1 MYLYV
6 FSKYICQVHPAVPTF
21 MSLIR
26 HSVRLKHIRDH
37 LKSCKS
43 VTNASTIAARA
54 FSGSKDAQ
62 EYDLIVIGGGS
73 GGLACSKEAAKYG
86 KKVAVLDSVSPSPH
100 GSVWGLGGTCVNVGC
115 IPKKLM
121 HQAALLGESIKDAR
135 HFGWN
140 VPENITVSWE
150 TLVLAVQNHIKSLN
164 WGHRVQLHDKKVE
177 YLNAKGSFLDP
188 HTVKAV
194 LKNGTE
200 KTLKAENFVIA
211 VGGRPRFPTEVPGA
225 MKFGISSD
233 DLFSLQKPPGKT
245 LVIGASYVALECAG
259 FLTGL
264 GFDTSLM
271 MRSIPLRG
279 FDQQMAQLVTDYMEN
294 HGTRF
299 LKQCVPVEIDKDD
312 SGLLHVTWKETVTGE
327 SHRDTFDTV
336 LFAIGRDPETGQ
348 LNLDKAGVDI
358 HTQTKKILGNNK
370 EQTTVPHIFAIG
382 DVLQDRPEL
391 TPVAIRAGKLLAD
404 RLFGGSEFIMD
415 YDKVAT
421 TVFTPLEF
429 GTVGLAEEKAI
440 DAYGEDNIEVYH
452 AFYKPLEFTVPARQ
466 AEQCY
471 MKAVCLREGNQ
482 PILGLHMLGPSAGEV
497 IQGFSAAMRCGLTYE
512 SLSSTVG
519 IHPTCAEEI
528 VKMHITK
535 RSGLDPTV
543 TGC

>member
-1 MYLYV
+1 
-6 FSKYICQVHPAVPTF
+6 
-21 MSLIR
+21 MSFVR
-26 HSVRLKHIRDH
+26 HSVRLRHIRGH
-37 LKSCKS
+37 LTTGKLL
-43 VTNASTIAARA
+43 ASRSRTL
-54 FSGSKDAQ
+54 SSSKDSQ
-62 EYDLIVIGGGS
+62 DYDLIVIGGGS

-86 KKVAVLDSVSPSPH
+86 KKVAVLDYVHPSTQ
-100 GSVWGLGGTCVNVGC
+100 GNIWGLGGTCVNVGC

-121 HQAALLGESIKDAR
+121 HQAAVLGEFLKDAR

-140 VPENITVSWE
+140 VPEERTISWE
-150 TLVLAVQNHIKSLN
+150 ALVMAVQSHIKSLN

-177 YLNAKGSFLDP
+177 YLNARGSFLDP

-194 LKNGTE
+194 LNNGTE
-200 KTLKAENFVIA
+200 KTLRAKNFVVA
-211 VGGRPRFPTEVPGA
+211 VGGRPRFPKEVPGA
-225 MKFGISSD
+225 FEYGISSD
-233 DLFSLQKPPGKT
+233 DLFSLKNSPGKT

-279 FDQQMAQLVTDYMEN
+279 FDQQMAKLVTDYMEN

-299 LKQCVPVEIDKDD
+299 LKQCVPVRIDKKDN
-312 SGLLHVTWKETVTGE
+312 GLLHVTWKETVTGE
-327 SHRDTFDTV
+327 SHQETFDTV
-336 LFAIGRDPETGQ
+336 LFAIGRDAETAY
-348 LNLDKAGVDI
+348 LNLGNAGVEV
-358 HTQTKKILGNNK
+358 HPLSKKIVGK
-370 EQTTVPHIFAIG
+370 DSEQTTVPHIYAIG

-404 RLFGGSEFIMD
+404 RLFGDSDVTMD

-429 GTVGLAEEKAI
+429 GTVGLSEEKAI
-440 DAYGEDNIEVYH
+440 DIHGEDNIEVYH
-452 AFYKPLEFTVPARQ
+452 AFYKPLEFTIPARNS
-466 AEQCY
+466 EQCY
-471 MKAVCLREGNQ
+471 MKIVCLREGDQ
-482 PILGLHMLGPSAGEV
+482 VILGMHFLGPSAGEV
-497 IQGFSAAMRCGLTYE
+497 IQGFAAAMRCGLTYNT
-512 SLSSTVG
+512 LSSTVG

-535 RSGLDPTV
+535 RSGEDPTV